1 MAPFRCCHSY
11 SRSLA
16 VRGEVGAR
24 LSKRVRRAREKM
36 TPSGRPQSVSCDLPP
51 SFQWVGLMAVRAI
64 GLENRQ
70 GVRALRVVDDERS
83 DRCGATNMPDGPGG
97 RLC

>member
-1 MAPFRCCHSY
+1 
-11 SRSLA
+11 
-16 VRGEVGAR
+16 
-24 LSKRVRRAREKM
+24 
-36 TPSGRPQSVSCDLPP
+36 
-51 SFQWVGLMAVRAI
+51 MAVRAI